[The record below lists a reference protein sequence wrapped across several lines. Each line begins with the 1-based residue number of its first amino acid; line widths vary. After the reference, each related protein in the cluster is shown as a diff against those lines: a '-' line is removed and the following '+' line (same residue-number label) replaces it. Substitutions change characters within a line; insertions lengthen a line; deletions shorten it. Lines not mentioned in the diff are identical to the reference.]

1 MTALSGGYIS
11 FNCSGPLAAKARC
24 EYIKLYFFVAIV
36 THFEVVFQ
44 FGYTSDDHEVIHGL
58 VMTKR

>member
-1 MTALSGGYIS
+1 MTTLSGGRIS
-11 FNCSGPLAAKARC
+11 FNCSGPLAAKAQY
-24 EYIKLYFFVAIV
+24 EYIKIYVFVTIV

>member
-1 MTALSGGYIS
+1 MTTLSGGRIS
-11 FNCSGPLAAKARC
+11 FNCLGPLAAKDRC
-24 EYIKLYFFVAIV
+24 EYIKLFFFVTIV